1 MLVASSHSS
10 PGSLSQPLPVTV
22 SQLPS
27 ASRFYSPP
35 SSLRMQEGWNPPHS
49 VTCSDK
55 AMESEELAEDALL
68 KLSVQQSWSQPLRLE
83 QFQCPPPTPGPS
95 AARATFLLICLK
107 RPPLQRCE
115 KSREESLVI
124 FRARASGFFLPGNRT
139 HAGKQRVTAGL
150 HPAPP
155 ACSPAV
161 RGSK

>member
-1 MLVASSHSS
+1 
-10 PGSLSQPLPVTV
+10 
-22 SQLPS
+22 
-27 ASRFYSPP
+27 
-35 SSLRMQEGWNPPHS
+35 MQEGWNPPHS

-124 FRARASGFFLPGNRT
+124 FPCVRLRILSPWQQDPCREAEGDGW
-139 HAGKQRVTAGL
+139 
-150 HPAPP
+150 PAPSSPCLQPSCQGLQIRAGGEGMTGSWEASEP
-155 ACSPAV
+155 AREYTRWSWLHT
-161 RGSK
+161 